1 MDRELMTVKELA
13 ERDFIVSELTQ
24 VLERRR
30 GEILER
36 YRELNRIK
44 EETGEEENDYKQL
57 KKYYDHIIS
66 TKEKQNSAFLDIMK
80 HLEKIKKVELSTQE
94 HLNSALRHKDE
105 IVKQKDKLKKEID
118 EIIEAEN

>member
-1 MDRELMTVKELA
+1 MGG
-13 ERDFIVSELTQ
+13 IVGAPVEGAGVGGFHKTLSKDPTSFSEHD
-24 VLERRR
+24 
-30 GEILER
+30 EILTLWRMTWE
-36 YRELNRIK
+36 IK
-44 EETGEEENDYKQL
+44 F
-57 KKYYDHIIS
+57 IIS

>member
-1 MDRELMTVKELA
+1 MTVKELA

-94 HLNSALRHKDE
+94 YLNSALRHKDE